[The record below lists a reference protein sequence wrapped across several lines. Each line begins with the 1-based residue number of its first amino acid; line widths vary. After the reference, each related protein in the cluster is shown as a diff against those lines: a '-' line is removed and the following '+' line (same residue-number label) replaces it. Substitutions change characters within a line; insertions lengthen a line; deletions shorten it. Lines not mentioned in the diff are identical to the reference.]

1 MTTAVDTN
9 ILLDILIPD
18 APHGDES
25 ESALFIA
32 AGFGAVVVSD
42 VAYAELAAQFSV
54 PDELDGVLSAM
65 GVKRQPPS
73 ARALHTAGQ
82 AWARYLEARGQ
93 AFRCPGCGAAV
104 RVHCAKCGAAVT
116 RRQHV
121 MADFLIGAHALVHA
135 GRLLTRDRGY
145 YGRYFP
151 GLVLV

>member
-1 MTTAVDTN
+1 VTTAVDTN
-9 ILLDILIPD
+9 ILLDVLIPD

-25 ESALFIA
+25 ESALFTA
-32 AGFGAVVVSD
+32 AASGAVVVSD
-42 VAYAELAAQFSV
+42 VAYAELAAQFSG
-54 PDELDGVLSAM
+54 PDELDNVLSAM

-73 ARALHTAGQ
+73 AQALHVAGQ
-82 AWARYLEARGQ
+82 AWARYLESRGPT
-93 AFRCPGCGAAV
+93 FDCPRCGVAV
-104 RVHCAKCGAAVT
+104 HVQCAKCGVAVT

-121 MADFLIGAHALVHA
+121 LADFLIGAHALVHT